1 MQVFTTLPISELEQ
15 VISAAVREGLSSLQ
29 IHQRPVQEDRI
40 GIDEACSLTGYS
52 KATIY
57 KMTFTGEIPF
67 QKYGKRLVFSRQT
80 LSDWMSD
87 RTINTNQADKT
98 VTDQLSN
105 EAKRRRA

>member
-1 MQVFTTLPISELEQ
+1 MKNLISLDITELKQ
-15 VISAAVREGLSSLQ
+15 LVTVAVREGLNGLQ
-29 IHQRPVQEDRI
+29 TPQRPVQEDRI
-40 GIDEACSLTGYS
+40 AIDEACRITGYK

-67 QKYGKRLVFSRQT
+67 QKFGKRLVFSRQT

-87 RTINTNQADKT
+87 RIITTKQADKT
-98 VTDQLSN
+98 VTDQLCN

>member
-1 MQVFTTLPISELEQ
+1 MQVFTTLQISELEQ

-29 IHQRPVQEDRI
+29 THQRPVQEDRI

-67 QKYGKRLVFSRQT
+67 RKYGKRLVFSRKE
-80 LSDWMSD
+80 LSEWISN
-87 RTINTNQADKT
+87 RTVRIQSATEISSERLRISAN
-98 VTDQLSN
+98 
-105 EAKRRRA
+105 RRRA